1 MDVTIEMEELGIKDP
16 DLIEKTAENAE
27 NAPITKQNVE
37 KAKEVG
43 VEDTDALAGFVANP
57 DKSDEA
63 AEILAD
69 AEALGAADPETFS
82 ALGRSVDVAD
92 KMVEAKQS
100 GTDVDSVLVAVK
112 TTDSKKQVAK
122 QKKVEAEKKKEEALA
137 SGVEIPNELIASID
151 SATDEASLTAL
162 LEENAGEAY
171 YDQLVILKE
180 SRSDILSAELETQA
194 ADNAKTMIVD
204 TSGYIG
210 KVKKL
215 ATEKKAKAEETKKGL
230 SEEVIN
236 RVEDIVT
243 IDYTD
248 EEVDALLSEFAN
260 DPNIEAITE
269 LVNNLKTSYDLDPYQ
284 TCRRDY

>member
-1 MDVTIEMEELGIKDP
+1 MKLLRPKKKLLQLKPTLVKTHSSFVESLSENIGDVVDVTIEMEELGIKDQ

-43 VEDTDALAGFVANP
+43 VEDTEALAGFVANP

-112 TTDSKKQVAK
+112 TTDSK
-122 QKKVEAEKKKEEALA
+122 
-137 SGVEIPNELIASID
+137 SR
-151 SATDEASLTAL
+151 L
-162 LEENAGEAY
+162 LNR
-171 YDQLVILKE
+171 K
-180 SRSDILSAELETQA
+180 SRSRKE
-194 ADNAKTMIVD
+194 KRR
-204 TSGYIG
+204 GIG
-210 KVKKL
+210 KW
-215 ATEKKAKAEETKKGL
+215 
-230 SEEVIN
+230 S
-236 RVEDIVT
+236 
-243 IDYTD
+243 
-248 EEVDALLSEFAN
+248 
-260 DPNIEAITE
+260 
-269 LVNNLKTSYDLDPYQ
+269 
-284 TCRRDY
+284 